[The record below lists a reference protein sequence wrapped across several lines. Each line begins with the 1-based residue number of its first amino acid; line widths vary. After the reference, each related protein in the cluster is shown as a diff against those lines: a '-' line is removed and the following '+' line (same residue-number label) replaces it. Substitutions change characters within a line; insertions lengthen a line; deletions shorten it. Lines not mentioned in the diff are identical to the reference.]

1 VRLKYTARNA
11 LAGGTKSGQA
21 EQCETTNSHF
31 ETTAYGS
38 ISAIQPILY
47 RAKASIRSLD
57 AHCFEVNRLILFLP
71 HSTRQSCLYPAYMST
86 LV

>member
-1 VRLKYTARNA
+1 MRLKYTARNA

-21 EQCETTNSHF
+21 EQCETNSHF

-71 HSTRQSCLYPAYMST
+71 HSTRQSCLCPAYMLTS
-86 LV
+86 V